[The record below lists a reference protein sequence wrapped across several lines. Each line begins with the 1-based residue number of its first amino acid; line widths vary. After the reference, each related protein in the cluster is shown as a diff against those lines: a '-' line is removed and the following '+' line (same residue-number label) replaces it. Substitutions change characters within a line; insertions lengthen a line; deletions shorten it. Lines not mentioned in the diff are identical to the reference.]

1 MDAKP
6 GSVIGKWTILYEIPR
21 KNRYRY
27 FRCKCACGRERD
39 VCASNLLSGKTKSC
53 GCRKDNKFR
62 LLEDGKTM
70 VGSMTGGIEFL
81 FDKND
86 YHKVKSKTW
95 YPNRK
100 SQSSSQIYV
109 TDCRGQQLH
118 QFLLNPPKGFE
129 VDHIDLNPLNNCRSN
144 LRICTHQQNQC
155 NQPLQVNNT
164 SGVTGVSFYRPRG
177 KYRARIKVSQ
187 HDIHLGYFHHFIE
200 AVQAR
205 NEGIKL
211 MFGEFGRLNDA
222 PEAPVWIKKLVYEK
236 CSRHFEKAAVSILGN
251 ESA

>member
-1 MDAKP
+1 MKAALEKSKDVK
-6 GSVIGKWTILYEIPR
+6 SRLIRTR
-21 KNRYRY
+21 SKNKYQ
-27 FRCKCACGRERD
+27 
-39 VCASNLLSGKTKSC
+39 
-53 GCRKDNKFR
+53 
-62 LLEDGKTM
+62 LLEDGNTM
-70 VGSMTGGIEFL
+70 VGTLSGGFEFTIDL
-81 FDKND
+81 EDFE
-86 YHKVKSKTW
+86 KVSSKTW
-95 YPNRK
+95 YPNK
-100 SQSSSQIYV
+100 TNGTEGTIYV

-118 QFLLNPPKGFE
+118 QFLLNPTKGFE

-222 PEAPVWIKKLVYEK
+222 PDAPVWIKKLVYEK